1 VTDDLLPLIS
11 LESMVRIAVSLIA
24 LLSLLTSAA
33 AQTPPAPSASAKPAA
48 KKQAPKAAVGA
59 RAPAPTETG
68 PCQIGVISAIGDQ
81 FSVQHVG
88 LTMFGNE
95 YMEAPI
101 EAWGIDDLF
110 VARVRAAAPGTAVR
124 KIAYASGAFKPYYH
138 PEAKLFRNDRD
149 DLTALVRQI
158 AGTANC
164 ERYVVATKARVSVD
178 GTNQSIEG
186 LGVYKNWASPSGR
199 GVVVAYFRINVFD
212 GRTFDIHRA
221 PTRSFGDVLASSF
234 SNKSDNMQ
242 ILNNLEFPK
251 TSEQVTNSALLRD
264 STRSLLTAQL
274 DKYLPAY
281 IKGE

>member
-1 VTDDLLPLIS
+1 ML
-11 LESMVRIAVSLIA
+11 RIAVSLIA
-24 LLSLLTSAA
+24 LSSIWTSAV
-33 AQTPPAPSASAKPAA
+33 AQTPPTPAAPPARTAAPAKPAVKKAAPKAKPAA
-48 KKQAPKAAVGA
+48 QQPVAA
-59 RAPAPTETG
+59 ESG
-68 PCQIGVISAIGDQ
+68 PCQIGVIAAIGDR

-101 EAWGIDDLF
+101 ETWGIDDLF
-110 VARVRAAAPGTAVR
+110 VAKVRAAASGTAVR
-124 KIAYASGAFKPYYH
+124 KIAYASGAFKAYYH

-212 GRTFDIHRA
+212 GRTFNIHRA

-234 SNKSDNMQ
+234 SNKNDNMQ

-251 TSEQVTNSALLRD
+251 TPEQVTNSALLRD

>member
-1 VTDDLLPLIS
+1 MTSRLRSPGIHAPHCCLADRASVHFS
-11 LESMVRIAVSLIA
+11 LGIRANAFNTRRASCQTGGQEGGAEGQ
-24 LLSLLTSAA
+24 TGCEAA
-33 AQTPPAPSASAKPAA
+33 GCGGQ
-48 KKQAPKAAVGA
+48 
-59 RAPAPTETG
+59 R

-164 ERYVVATKARVSVD
+164 ERYVVATKSRISVD

-212 GRTFDIHRA
+212 GRTFDIYRA
-221 PTRSFGDVLASSF
+221 PTRSFGDVVASSF
-234 SNKSDNMQ
+234 SNKNDNMQ

>member
-1 VTDDLLPLIS
+1 ML
-11 LESMVRIAVSLIA
+11 RIAVSLIVF
-24 LLSLLTSAA
+24 SSIWTSAV
-33 AQTPPAPSASAKPAA
+33 AQTPPTPAAPSARTAAPAKPAV
-48 KKQAPKAAVGA
+48 KKAAPKAK
-59 RAPAPTETG
+59 PTAQQPVAAKSG
-68 PCQIGVISAIGDQ
+68 PCQIGVISAIGDR

-95 YMEAPI
+95 YLEAPI
-101 EAWGIDDLF
+101 ETWGIDDLF
-110 VARVRAAAPGTAVR
+110 VAKVRAAAPGTAVR
-124 KIAYASGAFKPYYH
+124 KIPHASGAFKPYYQ
-138 PEAKLFRNDRD
+138 PEAKLFRNDRN

-199 GVVVAYFRINVFD
+199 GVVVAHYRINVFD
-212 GRTFDIHRA
+212 GRTFDIHRP

-234 SNKSDNMQ
+234 SNKNHNMQ

-251 TSEQVTNSALLRD
+251 TPEQVTNSALLRD

-274 DKYLPAY
+274 EKYLPAY

>member
-1 VTDDLLPLIS
+1 
-11 LESMVRIAVSLIA
+11 MFRIAVSLIA
-24 LLSLLTSAA
+24 LLSLLTAAA
-33 AQTPPAPSASAKPAA
+33 AQTPPAITAPPAQAGTPAKPAA
-48 KKQAPKAAVGA
+48 KKAAPKAK
-59 RAPAPTETG
+59 PAAQQPVAAESGG

-101 EAWGIDDLF
+101 ETWGIDDLF

-149 DLTALVRQI
+149 DLVRQI
-158 AGTANC
+158 AGTSNC

-221 PTRSFGDVLASSF
+221 PTRSFGDVIASSF
-234 SNKSDNMQ
+234 SNKNDNMQ

-251 TSEQVTNSALLRD
+251 TPEQVTSSALLRD
-264 STRSLLTAQL
+264 STRTLLTAQL
-274 DKYLPAY
+274 DRYLPAY

>member
-1 VTDDLLPLIS
+1 
-11 LESMVRIAVSLIA
+11 MFRIAVSLIA
-24 LLSLLTSAA
+24 LLSLLTTAA
-33 AQTPPAPSASAKPAA
+33 AQTPPATSAPPAQTAAPAKKAVKKAAPKAKPAA
-48 KKQAPKAAVGA
+48 QQPVAA
-59 RAPAPTETG
+59 ESG

-101 EAWGIDDLF
+101 ETWGIDDLF
-110 VARVRAAAPGTAVR
+110 VARVRAAAPGAAVR

-158 AGTANC
+158 AGTSNC

-199 GVVVAYFRINVFD
+199 GVVVSYFRINVFD

-221 PTRSFGDVLASSF
+221 PTRGFGDVIASSF
-234 SNKSDNMQ
+234 SNKNDNMQ

-251 TSEQVTNSALLRD
+251 TPEQVTSSALLRD

-274 DKYLPAY
+274 DRYLPAY

>member
-1 VTDDLLPLIS
+1 ML
-11 LESMVRIAVSLIA
+11 RIAVSLIA
-24 LLSLLTSAA
+24 LLSILASAF
-33 AQTPPAPSASAKPAA
+33 AQTPSTPAAPSAQTAAPAKPAVKKAAPRAKPAA
-48 KKQAPKAAVGA
+48 KLPVAADS
-59 RAPAPTETG
+59 G
-68 PCQIGVISAIGDQ
+68 PCQTGVISAIGDQ

-164 ERYVVATKARVSVD
+164 ERYVVATKSRVSVD

-221 PTRSFGDVLASSF
+221 PTRSFGDVVASSF
-234 SNKSDNMQ
+234 SNKNDNMQ

-251 TSEQVTNSALLRD
+251 TPEQVTNSALLRD

>member
-1 VTDDLLPLIS
+1 ML
-11 LESMVRIAVSLIA
+11 RIAVSLIA
-24 LLSLLTSAA
+24 LLSILASAF
-33 AQTPPAPSASAKPAA
+33 AQTPSTPAAPPAQTAAPPKPAVKKTAPRAKPAA
-48 KKQAPKAAVGA
+48 KPAVAADS
-59 RAPAPTETG
+59 G

-101 EAWGIDDLF
+101 DAWGIDDLF
-110 VARVRAAAPGTAVR
+110 AARVRAAAPGMAVR
-124 KIAYASGAFKPYYH
+124 KIAYASGAFRPYYH

-199 GVVVAYFRINVFD
+199 GVVVAYFRISVFD

-234 SNKSDNMQ
+234 SNKNDNMQ

-251 TSEQVTNSALLRD
+251 TPEQVTNSALLRD

>member
-1 VTDDLLPLIS
+1 
-11 LESMVRIAVSLIA
+11 MVRIAVSLIA

-33 AQTPPAPSASAKPAA
+33 AQTPPATPASPTRAAPTKPPAKKAAPKAKPAA
-48 KKQAPKAAVGA
+48 QQPVAA
-59 RAPAPTETG
+59 ESG

-101 EAWGIDDLF
+101 DAWGIDDLF
-110 VARVRAAAPGTAVR
+110 VAKVRAAAPGTAVR

-158 AGTANC
+158 AGAANC

-199 GVVVAYFRINVFD
+199 GVVVSYFRINVFD

-221 PTRSFGDVLASSF
+221 PTRSFGDVLAASF
-234 SNKSDNMQ
+234 SNKNDNMQ
-242 ILNNLEFPK
+242 ILDNLEFPK
-251 TSEQVTNSALLRD
+251 TPEQATNSALLRD
-264 STRSLLTAQL
+264 SARSLLAAQL

>member
-1 VTDDLLPLIS
+1 ML
-11 LESMVRIAVSLIA
+11 RIAVSLIA
-24 LLSLLTSAA
+24 LLSILASAF
-33 AQTPPAPSASAKPAA
+33 AQTPSTPAAPPVQTAAPPKPAVKKTAPRAKPAA
-48 KKQAPKAAVGA
+48 KPAVAADS
-59 RAPAPTETG
+59 G

-101 EAWGIDDLF
+101 DAWGIDDLF
-110 VARVRAAAPGTAVR
+110 VARVRAAAPGMAVR
-124 KIAYASGAFKPYYH
+124 KIAYASGAFRPYYH
-138 PEAKLFRNDRD
+138 PETKLFRNDRD

-199 GVVVAYFRINVFD
+199 GVVVAYFRISVFD

-234 SNKSDNMQ
+234 SNKNDNMQ

-251 TSEQVTNSALLRD
+251 TPEQVTNSALLRD

>member
-1 VTDDLLPLIS
+1 ML
-11 LESMVRIAVSLIA
+11 RIAVSLIV
-24 LLSLLTSAA
+24 LSSSWISAA
-33 AQTPPAPSASAKPAA
+33 AQTPPTPAAPSARTAAPAKKAAPKAKPAA
-48 KKQAPKAAVGA
+48 QQPVAAE
-59 RAPAPTETG
+59 RG
-68 PCQIGVISAIGDQ
+68 PCQIGVISAIGDR

-95 YMEAPI
+95 YLEAPI
-101 EAWGIDDLF
+101 ETWGIDDLF
-110 VARVRAAAPGTAVR
+110 VAKVRAAAPGMAVR

-138 PEAKLFRNDRD
+138 PEAKLFRNDRN

-234 SNKSDNMQ
+234 SNKNDNMQ

-251 TSEQVTNSALLRD
+251 TPEQVTNSALLRD

-274 DKYLPAY
+274 EKYLPAY

>member
-1 VTDDLLPLIS
+1 
-11 LESMVRIAVSLIA
+11 MVRISVSLIA
-24 LLSLLTSAA
+24 LLSMFSSAV
-33 AQTPPAPSASAKPAA
+33 AQTPPAPTTPPAQAAAPGKPAAKKAVPKAKPAA
-48 KKQAPKAAVGA
+48 KQPAAV
-59 RAPAPTETG
+59 ESG

-88 LTMFGNE
+88 VTMFGNE

-101 EAWGIDDLF
+101 ETWGIDDLF

-124 KIAYASGAFKPYYH
+124 KIAYASGAFRPYYH

-164 ERYVVATKARVSVD
+164 ERYIVATKSRVSVD

-199 GVVVAYFRINVFD
+199 GVVVAYYRINVFD

-234 SNKSDNMQ
+234 SNKNDNMQ

-251 TSEQVTNSALLRD
+251 TPEQVTNSALLRD
-264 STRSLLTAQL
+264 STRGLLTAQL
-274 DKYLPAY
+274 DKYLSAY

>member
-1 VTDDLLPLIS
+1 ML
-11 LESMVRIAVSLIA
+11 RIAVSLIV
-24 LLSLLTSAA
+24 LSSIWTPAV
-33 AQTPPAPSASAKPAA
+33 AQTPPTPAAPSARTAAPAKKAAPKAKPAA
-48 KKQAPKAAVGA
+48 QQPVAAE
-59 RAPAPTETG
+59 RG
-68 PCQIGVISAIGDQ
+68 PCQIGVISAIGDR

-95 YMEAPI
+95 YLEAPI
-101 EAWGIDDLF
+101 ETWGIDDLF
-110 VARVRAAAPGTAVR
+110 VAKVRAAAPGTAVR
-124 KIAYASGAFKPYYH
+124 KIAYASGAFKPYYQ
-138 PEAKLFRNDRD
+138 PEAKLFRNDRN

-164 ERYVVATKARVSVD
+164 ERYVVATKVRVSVD

-199 GVVVAYFRINVFD
+199 GVVVAHYRINVFD

-234 SNKSDNMQ
+234 SNKNDNMH

-251 TSEQVTNSALLRD
+251 TPEQVTNSALLRD

-274 DKYLPAY
+274 EKYLPAY